1 MNGALLLIIGLV
13 YFALA
18 YRLYGRFLERT
29 FGTQPDRETP
39 SHAKTDG
46 IDYVP
51 TRLPVLFGHHFASI
65 AGAGP
70 IVGPVV
76 AAYMGWGPVV
86 LWIMLGCVFIG
97 AMHDFA
103 ALFLSVRDEGRSIG
117 HVIEKQMGY
126 SGRQIFLLFSWS
138 ALILVVAIFAILVAK
153 TFVATPAV
161 ATASLLFIAMAP
173 VFGFLVY
180 KKNLPI
186 GLGSLIFVPLL
197 FLFVWVGT
205 VAPLDLTK
213 LCDVEPGTARNIW
226 LLVLLVYVFV
236 ASTIP
241 VWLLLQP
248 RDYLNSYLLYAMMI
262 IGVLGVIV
270 ARPTLQLPAFVGW
283 TAQKPAGG
291 TGALFP
297 LLFVTVACGAC
308 SGFHALVSSGTTAKQ
323 IDNERHILPIG
334 YGGMLIEGLLGMMA
348 LISVAALSKADLFA
362 QLGKGGG
369 GPVKAFAGGLAA
381 FATEIGLP
389 LEIGATFIAL
399 AISAF
404 LLTTLDT
411 ATRLTRFTWQELFLP
426 RAASG
431 QDVPTLPAAKLMA
444 NPFVATIVAVAA
456 AGYLAFSGNVMDI
469 WPVFGASNQL
479 LAALTLLI
487 VTLYLFKRKANYWIA
502 LLPMLFM
509 MCITGWALLALFKDK
524 LGKSTPLVIATA
536 FLLAMAVMLAA
547 QAIQSLRGAGCEP
560 ESPEAE
566 T

>member
-1 MNGALLLIIGLV
+1 MNGALLLIVGLV
-13 YFALA
+13 YFGLA
-18 YRLYGRFLERT
+18 YRLYGKFLEKT

-39 SHAKTDG
+39 SHTLADG
-46 IDYVP
+46 VDYVP

-70 IVGPVV
+70 IVGPIL

-86 LWIMLGCVFIG
+86 LWIMLGCVFVG

-138 ALILVVAIFAILVAK
+138 ALVLVVAIFAILVAK

-173 VFGFLVY
+173 IFGFLVY
-180 KKNLPI
+180 KKNLSI

-213 LCDVEPGTARNIW
+213 LCGVAPGTARNIW
-226 LLVLLVYVFV
+226 LLVLLVYVFI
-236 ASTIP
+236 ASTLP

-262 IGVLGVIV
+262 IGVLGIF
-270 ARPTLQLPAFVGW
+270 AAMPRLQLPAFVGW
-283 TAQKPAGG
+283 TAETPKGG

-323 IDNERHILPIG
+323 IDSERHILPVG
-334 YGGMLIEGLLGMMA
+334 YGGMLVEGVLGLMA
-348 LISVAALSKADLFA
+348 LISVAALSKADFFA
-362 QLGKGGG
+362 QLGAGGG

-381 FATEIGLP
+381 FATKIGLP
-389 LEIGATFIAL
+389 LEVGTTFIAL

-404 LLTTLDT
+404 MLTTLDT
-411 ATRLTRFTWQELFLP
+411 ATRLTRFAWQELFLP
-426 RAASG
+426 KASSG
-431 QDVPTLPAAKLMA
+431 PQIPTATAAKLMA
-444 NPFVATIVAVAA
+444 NPFVATLVAVAA
-456 AGYLAFSGNVMDI
+456 AGYMALSGSAMDI

-479 LAALTLLI
+479 LAALTLLV
-487 VTLYLFKRKANYWIA
+487 VTLYLVRKKANYWIA

-509 MCITGWALLALFKDK
+509 MCITGWALLALFREN
-524 LGKSTPLVIATA
+524 LAKSTPLVMATA
-536 FLLAMAVMLAA
+536 FLLVMAVMLAV
-547 QAIQSLRGAGCEP
+547 QAVQSLRGAGTSREIP
-560 ESPEAE
+560 AQEA
-566 T
+566 